1 MSEREFKPLD
11 LEEKEL
17 IRKFGYDESLNLAPL
32 ASNIGLA
39 FNDNIKGLIKE
50 IKQRIK
56 KACESYLKYKDKPD
70 SLAKEHPEYRQI
82 IVLNFNTL
90 CLNCKK
96 ELGEVCIRTWVGW
109 DDGDYDYFCS
119 EKCTEEYKKHLPKT
133 KNILVPTH
141 EEYNEW
147 LFKLAFKDVLEEGER
162 K

>member
-1 MSEREFKPLD
+1 MCEKPLD
-11 LEEKEL
+11 LEEVRKEVFKWVSGNYMKEL
-17 IRKFGYDESLNLAPL
+17 EECYDFTM
-32 ASNIGLA
+32 G
-39 FNDNIKGLIKE
+39 E

-56 KACESYLKYKDKPD
+56 KACEFYLRYKDKPD

-119 EKCTEEYKKHLPKT
+119 EKCAEEYKKHLPKT

-147 LFKLAFKDVLEEGER
+147 LFKLAFKDVFEKGEKR

>member
-1 MSEREFKPLD
+1 MSERKPLD
-11 LEEKEL
+11 LE
-17 IRKFGYDESLNLAPL
+17 NLGKWID
-32 ASNIGLA
+32 SNIL
-39 FNDNIKGLIKE
+39 DDSYLRELLIKE

-56 KACESYLKYKDKPD
+56 KACEFYLKYKDKPD

-119 EKCTEEYKKHLPKT
+119 EKCAEEYKKHLPKT

-147 LFKLAFKDVLEEGER
+147 LFKLAFKDVFEKGEKR

>member
-1 MSEREFKPLD
+1 MSERKPLD
-11 LEEKEL
+11 LENLEKW
-17 IRKFGYDESLNLAPL
+17 ID
-32 ASNIGLA
+32 SNIL
-39 FNDNIKGLIKE
+39 DDSYLRELLIKE

-56 KACESYLKYKDKPD
+56 KACEFYLKYKDKPD
-70 SLAKEHPEYRQI
+70 SLAKEHPESRQI
-82 IVLNFNTL
+82 IALNFNTL

-119 EKCTEEYKKHLPKT
+119 EKCAEEYKKHLPKT

-147 LFKLAFKDVLEEGER
+147 LFKLAFKDVF
-162 K
+162 

>member
-1 MSEREFKPLD
+1 MSERKPLD
-11 LEEKEL
+11 LE
-17 IRKFGYDESLNLAPL
+17 NLGKWID
-32 ASNIGLA
+32 SNIL
-39 FNDNIKGLIKE
+39 DDSYLRELLIKE

-56 KACESYLKYKDKPD
+56 KACEFYLRYKDKPD

-119 EKCTEEYKKHLPKT
+119 EKCAEEYKKHLPKT

-147 LFKLAFKDVLEEGER
+147 LFKLAFKDVFEKGEKR